1 MTFPNLTIPVTPGAP
16 NPDPLLEAQRDNNW
30 YELLPDNASSNV
42 LSASIVIGNARA
54 LYGFTVNNTN
64 ASAQFVLLFDSTK
77 AAATNDVPTASFQV
91 GGSSALPIEYIRPR
105 KIRRGIVLMNSSTA
119 DKLTAGAADC
129 WFDVQYK

>member
-1 MTFPNLTIPVTPGAP
+1 MTFPLLNNPDYAP
-16 NPDPLLEAQRDNNW
+16 LPNTDPLLEAQRDTDW

-64 ASAQFVLLFDSTK
+64 ASAQFILLFDSTK
-77 AAATNDVPTASFQV
+77 AAATNDAPAASFV
-91 GGSSALPIEYIRPR
+91 VDGSKALPIEYIRPR